1 MTEAIT
7 TYTSYDAVRAVLG
20 IDETDI
26 PDAVI
31 ALDMYAQ
38 ALERTFRLTV
48 PTVHEIG
55 GDGNLISRFED
66 LAAKVE
72 ADEPTATDEETFYY
86 GQIKLF
92 ATQLVARELLPGL
105 SASLKRSES
114 DGKASATRF
123 SSEATFRD
131 IAARVIDSCAGTR
144 FVIMNAVL
152 PSGVTIPQML
162 AAISPETDI
171 VQEAVRDELA

>member
-20 IDETDI
+20 IDDTDI

-31 ALDMYAQ
+31 SLEMYAQ

-48 PTVHEIG
+48 PTAHEIG
-55 GDGNLISRFED
+55 GAGSLLSRFAD
-66 LAAKVE
+66 LDAKVDIE
-72 ADEPTATDEETFYY
+72 TPTATDEETFYY

-105 SASLKRSES
+105 SAALKRSES

-131 IAARVIDSCAGTR
+131 IASRVIDSVAGTR
-144 FVIMNAVL
+144 FFIMNAEM
-152 PSGVTIPQML
+152 PSGATIPQML
-162 AAISPETDI
+162 AATTPATDI
-171 VQEAVRDELA
+171 VLEAVRDELT